1 MTNIG
6 TSTAIKNKL
15 QDLAS
20 KEKQFYIGKL
30 NSTFRNFKNSEIRD
44 YGRSINI

>member
-6 TSTAIKNKL
+6 TSTAIKNKWK
-15 QDLAS
+15 DLAS
-20 KEKQFYIGKL
+20 KEKQFYIGKSNL
-30 NSTFRNFKNSEIRD
+30 AFRNFKNLEIRD